1 MGMWACFFYNHEF
14 RESDLITISVTIN
27 TAQRDNPNWK
37 KKKKKKLCTF
47 YPKIPMDVIIANI
60 LLVLFRLGQ

>member
-37 KKKKKKLCTF
+37 KKKKKAVYFLSKNSHGCDNSK
-47 YPKIPMDVIIANI
+47 YPSSS
-60 LLVLFRLGQ
+60 L